1 MDVSG
6 LVRLDVAAHRLACHV
21 ETLRIR
27 VRDGRLPA
35 VRGPHG
41 AYYVSE
47 PALAALPPLGRPV
60 PVRAAVTAA
69 QSERSWQLV
78 EQLVTKGRR
87 AARDD
92 MLALVHAIKE
102 NPEQNRR
109 MYRLLAVN
117 GMVLAELGSE
127 QIANE
132 LRVSARH
139 VRRLAARSSFLAVRE
154 ALFKKTTRTEAEA
167 RKRAR
172 RIVAEL
178 RAALKS
184 GGFQPH
190 LDAGRDR
197 AQWPA
202 AKDDEPRPA
211 FTERKLSS
219 AEQRYLRA
227 ADLSEVQIDAIETVG
242 LGTDELQE
250 LLLRGINQDA
260 GGTGK

>member
-6 LVRLDVAAHRLACHV
+6 LVKLDLAADRLGCHV

-47 PALAALPPLGRPV
+47 PALAVLPPLGR
-60 PVRAAVTAA
+60 RAFGRAVVTAA
-69 QSERSWQLV
+69 QRERSWQLID
-78 EQLVTKGRR
+78 QLVTKGRR
-87 AARDD
+87 TARDD
-92 MLALVHAIKE
+92 MLAFVHAIKE
-102 NPEQNRR
+102 NPEQNQR

-117 GMVLAELGSE
+117 GMVLAGLGSE

-132 LRVSARH
+132 LRISPRH
-139 VRRLAARSSFLAVRE
+139 VRRLADRSPFLAVRK
-154 ALFKKTTRTEAEA
+154 ALFKKTARTEAEA
-167 RKRAR
+167 RQRAR

-178 RAALKS
+178 QATLQAC
-184 GGFQPH
+184 GFQPH
-190 LDAGRDR
+190 LDAGHDKAGWR
-197 AQWPA
+197 AA
-202 AKDDEPRPA
+202 NEDESRPA

-219 AEQRYLRA
+219 AKQRYLRA
-227 ADLSEVQIDAIETVG
+227 AGLSDAQIDAIAKVG

-250 LLLRGINQDA
+250 LLLRGVNQVA
-260 GGTGK
+260 GGTRK